1 MDKYTRVQN
10 VYVSEEKETKKIRET
25 HRVSH

>member
-1 MDKYTRVQN
+1 MDKYTRVQK
-10 VYVSEEKETKKIRET
+10 VYVSEEKETKKIREA